1 MAETDQSD
9 TDSKPSGD
17 GATAV
22 AAPAASVV
30 TGKTAKGTPERVE
43 LGKRE
48 QALARRLA
56 ESKATVPHLYLERS
70 VTLPGPGAASAA
82 RVIAAAGRALARH
95 RNLNG
100 AYRDGALE
108 LHSRVNVGIFVEAPG
123 GALVPTVFD
132 ADTKSVE
139 EIGTEIVELEESA
152 RAGTLA
158 SPSLSGGTFT
168 VTVLDEGADRVFVPV
183 TPGQAAHLGVG
194 RPRREAVAG
203 SGVEIVAAD
212 VAGLTLSCD
221 ARAVRPPQAAAFL
234 EELAALL
241 ADPDDPDG
249 PDTPVP
255 GAGED

>member
-1 MAETDQSD
+1 VAETDQSD
-9 TDSKPSGD
+9 TDSEPSGD

-22 AAPAASVV
+22 ASPASAAG
-30 TGKTAKGTPERVE
+30 GKTAKGTPERIE

-56 ESKATVPHLYLERS
+56 ESKATVPHLYLERE
-70 VTLPGPGAASAA
+70 VTLPGPAAASAA
-82 RVIAAAGRALARH
+82 RVIAATGRALARH

-132 ADTKSVE
+132 ADTKSVG
-139 EIGTEIVELEESA
+139 EIEAEIVELADAA

-168 VTVLDEGADRVFVPV
+168 VTVLDDGADRVFAPV

-203 SGVEIVAAD
+203 PGGEVAAAD

-221 ARAVRPPQAAAFL
+221 ARAVRPPEAAAFL
-234 EELAALL
+234 EELAGLL
-241 ADPDDPDG
+241 ADPGDPG
-249 PDTPVP
+249 TPAS